1 MFIFISVMIFIVAI
15 LLALVI
21 LVQNPK
27 GGLASNFS
35 SSNQVM
41 GVRKTTDFLEKATW
55 TLGIALLILSVISS
69 SLIGGSNQVVSTNES
84 ELTDEANQTVIPQSQ
99 APMLQEGIPAGDA
112 PAQGA
117 SKGNDLLPQGD
128 EENEEEEN

>member
-1 MFIFISVMIFIVAI
+1 MFIVVSVLVFIIAV
-15 LLALVI
+15 LLILVI

-55 TLGIALLILSVISS
+55 SLGIALLVFSVVSS
-69 SLIGGSNQVVSTNES
+69 SMMGGGTVQSVTSES
-84 ELTDEANQTVIPQSQ
+84 ELKNEADQVIIPANQ
-99 APMLQEGIPAGDA
+99 APIINENVPT
-112 PAQGA
+112 
-117 SKGNDLLPQGD
+117 
-128 EENEEEEN
+128 EENPTSSDEDQEDF

>member
-1 MFIFISVMIFIVAI
+1 MFTFISVLIFIVAI
-15 LLALVI
+15 LLVLVI

-55 TLGIALLILSVISS
+55 TLGIALLVLSVISS
-69 SLIGGSNQVVSTNES
+69 SLIGGTSSEVISNRS
-84 ELTDEANQTVIPQSQ
+84 ELTDEANQTVIPQNQ
-99 APMLQEGIPAGDA
+99 APMIQEGVPTEGQA
-112 PAQGA
+112 PAAGA
-117 SKGNDLLPQGD
+117 DPLLPEGD
-128 EENEEEEN
+128 GEEGED

>member
-1 MFIFISVMIFIVAI
+1 MFIFISVLIFIVAI
-15 LLALVI
+15 LLIFVI

-55 TLGIALLILSVISS
+55 SLGIALIILSVISS
-69 SLIGGSNQVVSTNES
+69 SLIGGNEVVTTNES
-84 ELTDEANQTVIPQSQ
+84 EIAGEAQQVIPQSQ
-99 APMLQEGIPAGDA
+99 APIIQEGVPSGQASDDA
-112 PAQGA
+112 T
-117 SKGNDLLPQGD
+117 LPMGD
-128 EENEEEEN
+128 EQSEGEGE

>member
-1 MFIFISVMIFIVAI
+1 MFTFISVLIFIVAV
-15 LLALVI
+15 LLVLVI

-35 SSNQVM
+35 ASNQVM

-69 SLIGGSNQVVSTNES
+69 SLIGGTSSEVISNQS
-84 ELTDEANQTVIPQSQ
+84 ELTDEANQTVIPQNQ
-99 APMLQEGIPAGDA
+99 APMIQENVPTDGGAEPAGAD
-112 PAQGA
+112 P
-117 SKGNDLLPQGD
+117 LLPEGD
-128 EENEEEEN
+128 GEEE

>member
-1 MFIFISVMIFIVAI
+1 MFIFISVLIFIVAI
-15 LLALVI
+15 LLIFVI

-55 TLGIALLILSVISS
+55 SLGIALIILSVISS
-69 SLIGGSNQVVSTNES
+69 SLIGGNEVVTTNES
-84 ELTDEANQTVIPQSQ
+84 EIAGEAQQVIPQSQ
-99 APMLQEGIPAGDA
+99 APVIQEGVPSGQASDDA
-112 PAQGA
+112 A
-117 SKGNDLLPQGD
+117 LPMGD
-128 EENEEEEN
+128 EQTEEDSE

>member
-1 MFIFISVMIFIVAI
+1 MFIFISVLIFIVAI
-15 LLALVI
+15 LLIFVI

-55 TLGIALLILSVISS
+55 SLGIALIILSVISS
-69 SLIGGSNQVVSTNES
+69 SLIGGNEVVTTNES
-84 ELTDEANQTVIPQSQ
+84 EIAGEAQQVIPQSQ
-99 APMLQEGIPAGDA
+99 APVIQEGVPSGQASDDA
-112 PAQGA
+112 A
-117 SKGNDLLPQGD
+117 LPMGD
-128 EENEEEEN
+128 EQTNEDSE

>member
-1 MFIFISVMIFIVAI
+1 MFILISVLIFIVAI
-15 LLALVI
+15 LLILVI

-55 TLGIALLILSVISS
+55 TLGIALLVFSVISS
-69 SLIGGSNQVVSTNES
+69 SLIGGTEVVVTNES
-84 ELTDEANQTVIPQSQ
+84 ELVDEANQVIIPQNQ
-99 APMLQEGIPAGDA
+99 APMIQEGVPTEQTGN
-112 PAQGA
+112 QGA
-117 SKGNDLLPQGD
+117 EPIEDEPEDGQGQ
-128 EENEEEEN
+128 

>member
-1 MFIFISVMIFIVAI
+1 MFLTVSILIFIVA
-15 LLALVI
+15 LLLVLVI

-69 SLIGGSNQVVSTNES
+69 SLIGGPAEVTVNES
-84 ELTDEANQTVIPQSQ
+84 ELQDAANEMIIPQQQ
-99 APMLQEGIPAGDA
+99 APMMQENRPA
-112 PAQGA
+112 PPNQQ
-117 SKGNDLLPQGD
+117 KQENQQ
-128 EENEEEEN
+128 EEAEQ